1 MAAGWTQAARQ
12 ATPFKPA
19 FFTAHEYATVAVLVD
34 LIIPRDERS
43 GSATEAGVP
52 EFMDFMMIDQ
62 PRRQVAMRGGL
73 ALIDRLSEE
82 RAGKRFAACSDAERR
97 GVLDEIAYTSNPDP
111 SLSHAIAFF
120 SSFRD
125 LTATGF
131 FTSWGF
137 WNLIFYPAV
146 GQWLSFL
153 GGAVLVTMNAIWF
166 GQLLYYSRKERARI
180 ILSVADIP
188 PEHLK
193 AA

>member
-1 MAAGWTQAARQ
+1 MNWIDAINGAYECGGGFVILILNIRCTYRD
-12 ATPFKPA
+12 K
-19 FFTAHEYATVAVLVD
+19 AV
-34 LIIPRDERS
+34 
-43 GSATEAGVP
+43 
-52 EFMDFMMIDQ
+52 
-62 PRRQVAMRGGL
+62 
-73 ALIDRLSEE
+73 
-82 RAGKRFAACSDAERR
+82 R
-97 GVLDEIAYTSNPDP
+97 GVNPW
-111 SLSHAIAFF
+111 
-120 SSFRD
+120 
-125 LTATGF
+125 ATGF